1 MNLLNLNFCMQKILI
16 NKSNVA
22 HDDSVQVVAQVD
34 VVDHGSVPIA
44 AVELLSS
51 SCGVLLSA
59 FAVTL
64 IK

>member
-1 MNLLNLNFCMQKILI
+1 MQKILI

-22 HDDSVQVVAQVD
+22 HDDSVQVQVVAQVD